1 MSTNRPIRDGDLD
14 VRSLRYFVAV
24 AEELSFTRAAAR
36 LYVAQQAISREI
48 RRLED
53 QMGTPLFVR
62 TTRRVTLTAEGERLL
77 ARARDL
83 IALHDQ
89 IIDELGSSSRPIVV
103 DLLSEGRLTGPSIL
117 EATRAAAPER
127 DFRGRYGH
135 GVGAALRLLQAGELD
150 IALGRAEWRGQV
162 LPGTIATKLVR
173 WEPLGVLLPATHP
186 LASLDRVPVAALAGV
201 EIDVNPADPEA
212 PDWSDLVVQFLELSG
227 ARATPPHL
235 AAVGLENQA
244 DHLVRQ
250 GIPILTGVDH
260 VALPGGV
267 LRPLVDPVP
276 MFAWSIMWRRG
287 MDAGVLRA
295 ITNAT
300 ARLGAERDWLA
311 LPEDA
316 WIPEPEASSVERTTG
331 A

>member
-53 QMGTPLFVR
+53 QMGTRLFVR
-62 TTRRVTLTAEGERLL
+62 TTRHVTLTADGERLL
-77 ARARDL
+77 VRARDL
-83 IALHDQ
+83 VALHDQ
-89 IIDELGSSSRPIVV
+89 ILDELGSSSRPIVL
-103 DLLSEGRLTGPSIL
+103 DLLSEGRLTGPKIL

-135 GVGAALRLLQAGELD
+135 GVGAALRLLQAGKLD
-150 IALGRAEWRGQV
+150 IALGRADWRSHQ
-162 LPGTIATKLVR
+162 LPSAIATQRVR
-173 WEPLGVLLPATHP
+173 WEPLAVLLPATHP
-186 LASLDRVPVAALAGV
+186 LASLSVVPVAALAGS

-212 PDWSDLVVQFLELSG
+212 PEWSDLVVQFLELSG
-227 ARATPPHL
+227 ALATAPHL

-250 GIPILTGVDH
+250 GIPILTSVDH
-260 VALPGGV
+260 IDVPGGV

-276 MFAWSIMWRRG
+276 MFSWSIIWRRG
-287 MDAGVLRA
+287 TDAGVVRA
-295 ITNAT
+295 ITKAT
-300 ARLGAERDWLA
+300 AALAAEHGWLA
-311 LPEDA
+311 LPNNA
-316 WIPEPEASSVERTTG
+316 WIPEPEASSMSSRH

>member
-1 MSTNRPIRDGDLD
+1 VSTIRPIRDGDID

-36 LYVAQQAISREI
+36 LYVAQQAISRDI

-53 QMGTPLFVR
+53 QMGTRLFVR
-62 TTRRVTLTAEGERLL
+62 TTRRVTLTADGERLL
-77 ARARDL
+77 ARARVL

-103 DLLSEGRLTGPSIL
+103 DLLSEGRLTGPRIL
-117 EATRAAAPER
+117 EATRSVAPER
-127 DFRGRYGH
+127 EFRGRYGH
-135 GVGAALRLLQAGELD
+135 GVGAALRLLQTSELD
-150 IALGRAEWRGQV
+150 FALGRADWRHHHI
-162 LPGTIATKLVR
+162 PAAIATKRVR

-186 LASLDRVPVAALAGV
+186 LASLAIVPVAALSGS

-212 PDWSDLVVQFLELSG
+212 PEWSDLVAQFLELSG
-227 ARATPPHL
+227 ARATAPHL

-250 GIPILTGVDH
+250 GIPILTGIDH
-260 VALPGGV
+260 VDVPGGV
-267 LRPLVDPVP
+267 LRPLADPVP
-276 MFAWSIMWRRG
+276 LFPWSIIWRRG
-287 MDAGVLRA
+287 IEAGVLRA

-300 ARLGAERDWLA
+300 AALGAERGWLA
-311 LPEDA
+311 LPEGA
-316 WIPEPEASSVERTTG
+316 WLPEPEASSM
-331 A
+331 